1 MVHENMTLVVFR
13 FAGSQA
19 RFRMLKHD
27 PVPVNPDIFELSE
40 KSKVHE
46 LTDGV
51 ENVKYEVKFIF
62 VSELVQF
69 KIEIILGH
77 CGCT

>member
-51 ENVKYEVKFIF
+51 ENVKYEVKFISSVNWTNLKF
-62 VSELVQF
+62 
-69 KIEIILGH
+69 EIILSH
-77 CGCT
+77 CGYT

>member
-1 MVHENMTLVVFR
+1 
-13 FAGSQA
+13 
-19 RFRMLKHD
+19 MLKHD

-51 ENVKYEVKFIF
+51 ENVKYEVKFILSVNWSNLKF
-62 VSELVQF
+62 
-69 KIEIILGH
+69 EIILGH